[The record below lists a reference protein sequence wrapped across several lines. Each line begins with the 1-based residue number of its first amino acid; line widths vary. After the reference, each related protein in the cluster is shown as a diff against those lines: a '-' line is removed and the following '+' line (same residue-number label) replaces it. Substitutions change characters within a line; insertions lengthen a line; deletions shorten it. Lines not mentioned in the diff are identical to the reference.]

1 MADIVAFPCKESFLP
16 VLMSQL
22 LSWNS
27 TAGKNWQIIDS
38 NFHFILAEWI
48 QSNFNQMLI
57 ISAERADHTWKKIAN
72 HWLFVSSIFIF
83 FKCYYVTNIIWRHTR
98 EIMLQVIYLKLG
110 CELSHHYHY
119 SAINHYIIFISWLL
133 LPLPLPY
140 IHYHYNY
147 HLPIHA
153 TADPFNL
160 VSLVPNKIFA
170 CQPQTLH

>member
-1 MADIVAFPCKESFLP
+1 M
-16 VLMSQL
+16 

-38 NFHFILAEWI
+38 NFHFHLAEWI

-83 FKCYYVTNIIWRHTR
+83 FKCNYVTNIIWRHIR

-119 SAINHYIIFISWLL
+119 SAINHYIIFIS
-133 LPLPLPY
+133 PLPLPFPSPQ
-140 IHYHYNY
+140 
-147 HLPIHA
+147 HLPFTSSCYSRPIQSCVLGSKLNFCMSTSDSALTSGHSMSCVMM
-153 TADPFNL
+153 NL
-160 VSLVPNKIFA
+160 SSVGRP
-170 CQPQTLH
+170 